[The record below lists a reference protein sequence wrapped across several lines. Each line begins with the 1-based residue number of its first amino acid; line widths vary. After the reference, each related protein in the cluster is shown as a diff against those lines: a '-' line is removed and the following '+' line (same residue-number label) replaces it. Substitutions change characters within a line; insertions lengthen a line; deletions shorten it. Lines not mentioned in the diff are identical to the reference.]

1 MKILLVQKLP
11 YVPPLSGA
19 SKKNRILLELLA
31 KRNHVCRVVAISSYA
46 SGPEARAELWKHLAA
61 RKIRATSSIAGVDVF
76 SDNGVEVHAVSD
88 PLQVAPRLTDQIHDF
103 APTWTLISEDRSYM
117 CLSAALEA
125 SPSRVVFI
133 SHSQA
138 TLPFGPES
146 FRADPTKTELL
157 RRTAGIVA
165 VSNYLKDYLRRWGGL
180 ESAVVEFPRYGFGPF
195 PYFGDFCKGF
205 VTMINPSAIKGITI
219 FLELARRLPDVQFAA
234 VPTWATTNRD
244 RLTLTTCPNI
254 SLLNPSEN
262 IDEIF
267 CRTRILLVP
276 SLWGEAVGNVVVEA
290 MLRGIPV
297 LASNVGGLPEVKLGV
312 DYLLPVRPI
321 ERYDAQLDENL
332 LPMPIVP
339 EQDVMPWLE
348 ALETL
353 LTDRDHYEWLS
364 AKSRNTALEY
374 ASKLGIGQWEEFLQT
389 LPPTQR
395 PEALSRN
402 KGGELSSELLHCLSP
417 DRLELLSRLL
427 RKSR

>member
-31 KRNHVCRVVAISSYA
+31 KRNHVCRVVAVASFA
-46 SGPEARAELWKHLAA
+46 SGPEARSELQEHLAA
-61 RKIRATSSIAGVDVF
+61 RGIKPTSSIAGVDVF
-76 SDNGVEVHAVSD
+76 YDNGVEVHAVSD
-88 PLQVAPRLTDQIHDF
+88 QFQLAARLTDQIRDF
-103 APTWTLISEDRSYM
+103 DPTWTLISEDRSYM
-117 CLSAALEA
+117 CLAAALEA
-125 SPSRVVFI
+125 SPSKVVFI

-146 FRADPTKTELL
+146 FMADPTKTELL

-165 VSNYLKDYLRRWGGL
+165 VSNYLKDYLRLWGGL
-180 ESAVVEFPRYGFGPF
+180 ESTVVEFPRYGAGPF
-195 PYFGDFCKGF
+195 PCFADFCKGF

-244 RLTLTTCPNI
+244 RFALTTCPNVN
-254 SLLNPSEN
+254 LLSPSEN
-262 IDEIF
+262 IDEVF

-312 DYLLPVRPI
+312 EYLLPVRPI

-332 LPMPIVP
+332 LPVPMVP
-339 EQDVMPWLE
+339 EQDVVPWLG
-348 ALETL
+348 ALQKL

-364 AKSRNTALEY
+364 ANSRNAALDHV
-374 ASKLGIGQWEEFLQT
+374 SKLGIGPCEEFLQT
-389 LPPTQR
+389 LAPAQR
-395 PEALSRN
+395 PEAPSKN
-402 KGGELSSELLHCLSP
+402 EGELSPEALHYLSP
-417 DRLELLSRLL
+417 ERLELLSRLL
-427 RKSR
+427 TKTR